1 MTATAATETG
11 LIAIWLSSVLN
22 ADTGAGGV
30 ATLSTGGIHE
40 EIDPAGG
47 SYPKVIFRYQGGSDL
62 NAPGAD
68 RRVFVNALYAVYA
81 VWQIASYGGA
91 LDALAARI
99 DVLLRGQQGIPIGSG
114 LLLGCTRVGP
124 LQIPG
129 LSNGVSIRMLGGIYR
144 CFAQQPS

>member
-1 MTATAATETG
+1 MTAATETG

-30 ATLSTGGIHE
+30 HTLATGGIHE

-47 SYPKVIFRYQGGSDL
+47 SYPKVIFRFQGGSDYPAL
-62 NAPGAD
+62 GAA
-68 RRVFVNALYAVYA
+68 RRVYVNAVYAIYA
-81 VWQIASYGGA
+81 VWQVPSYGGA

-99 DVLLRGQQGIPIGSG
+99 DVLLNGKQAPVSG
-114 LLLGCTRVGP
+114 GLVLACVRLAP

-129 LSNGVSIRMLGGIYR
+129 LKDGVSIRMSGGTFRI
-144 CFAQQPS
+144 FSQLTPS